1 MEQINLL
8 DSKNITNVHFVG
20 IGGISMSGLAEILKN
35 FGYNIS
41 GSDMKSSKITE
52 KLQNSGIKIYIGHN
66 EQNIKNCDLVVY
78 TAAVKDTNPELV
90 KARQLGITTIER
102 AILLGQIMKKYPFSF
117 AISGTHGKTTTTSM
131 VSMIMMEARLN
142 PTIHIGG
149 ELDAIGGNTRIGGNK
164 YFITEACEYVESF
177 LRFHPYLAV
186 VLNIE
191 ADHLDYFKD
200 INHIKEAFLKFMNL
214 VPKDGYIIACV
225 DDANVSSLLSKISC
239 NIVTYGVN
247 SQNAYWTARN
257 VEFDASGCASYDLI
271 KTGEKVTVIKLRVPG
286 IHNVSNS
293 LAAVAACHTLGC
305 EIDDIANGLEA
316 FTGTHRRFEVKGIV
330 DDIKV
335 VDDYAHHPSEI
346 KVTLKAAKSTDHSKI
361 WCVFQPHTYTRT
373 KLLLD
378 EFSEAFY
385 DADEVIIADIYS
397 AREIDNGEIHS
408 SVLTEKI
415 NSNSNN
421 AIYKSDFN
429 AIVEYLKENV
439 SRGDMVL
446 TMGAGDVYKIGE
458 MFLKEKDIATVS

>member
-8 DSKNITNVHFVG
+8 DSKKIKNVHFVG
-20 IGGISMSGLAEILKN
+20 IGGISMSGLAEILKD

-41 GSDMKSSKITE
+41 GSDMKPSKTTE
-52 KLQNSGIKIYIGHN
+52 RLQNTGIKIYIGHDA
-66 EQNIKNCDLVVY
+66 QNLKNCDLVVY
-78 TAAVKDTNPELV
+78 TAAVNDTNPELV
-90 KARQLGITTIER
+90 RARELGITTIER
-102 AILLGQIMKKYPFSF
+102 AVLLGQIMRKYPFSF

-131 VSMIMMEARLN
+131 VSMIMLEANLD

-177 LRFHPYLAV
+177 LKFHPYLAV
-186 VLNIE
+186 VLNID

-200 INHIKEAFLKFMNL
+200 IDHIKEAFLKFMNL

-225 DDANVSSLLSKISC
+225 DDTNISSLLSKISC
-239 NIVTYGVN
+239 NIVTYGIN
-247 SQNAYWTARN
+247 SKNAYWKAQN
-257 VEFDASGCASYDLI
+257 LKFDASGCASYDLI
-271 KTGEKVTVIKLRVPG
+271 KNGEKVTVIRLSVPG

-293 LAAVAACHTLGC
+293 LAAVAACYTLGC
-305 EIDDIANGLEA
+305 KIDDIARGLEA

-330 DDIKV
+330 DNIKV

-346 KVTLKAAKSTDHSKI
+346 KATLKAAKSTNHSKI
-361 WCVFQPHTYTRT
+361 WCIFQPHTYTRT

-385 DADEVIIADIYS
+385 DADEVIISDIYS
-397 AREIDNGEIHS
+397 AREFDTGEIHS
-408 SVLTEKI
+408 KILTEKI
-415 NSNSNN
+415 NIHSNN

-429 AIVEYLKENV
+429 DIVKYLRDNA
-439 SRGDMVL
+439 SPGDLVL
-446 TMGAGDVYKIGE
+446 TMGAGDIYKIGE
-458 MFLKEKDIATVS
+458 MFLKVKDIATVS